1 MILVCAT
8 LTPRSLY
15 LILGYVENDNY
26 TDVYRLSSLQHRSTT
41 YLMDVQIDESL
52 VVSRWD
58 QADACMVPYCLQ
70 LIDWELACTAR
81 ELDLCEANVVNLD
94 TSTTTFKLTLVSR
107 LQTRPSADPVHREIT
122 KACSKVLSIGQKT
135 TMPIS

>member
-41 YLMDVQIDESL
+41 YRMDDQIDEGL
-52 VVSRWD
+52 VV
-58 QADACMVPYCLQ
+58 
-70 LIDWELACTAR
+70 
-81 ELDLCEANVVNLD
+81 
-94 TSTTTFKLTLVSR
+94 
-107 LQTRPSADPVHREIT
+107 
-122 KACSKVLSIGQKT
+122 
-135 TMPIS
+135 